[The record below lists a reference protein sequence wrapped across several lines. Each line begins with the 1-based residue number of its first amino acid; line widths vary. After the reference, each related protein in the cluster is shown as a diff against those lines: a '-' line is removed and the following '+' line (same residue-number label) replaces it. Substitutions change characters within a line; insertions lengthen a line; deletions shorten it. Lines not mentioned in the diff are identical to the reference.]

1 MEELHHRLIRIGL
14 DALAADFGYA
24 LAGGYAIQAHHIVQ
38 RLSDDVDL
46 FAPIDRRSEMPA
58 ATDRIVGAYQQAGFE
73 VERGHCSET
82 YVRLQVT
89 DLESGAT
96 SKVELVAEF
105 LQHSPVPSELGPV
118 LHRDDVAAGKMEAL
132 FSRAEARD
140 FIDVDALLGSGYTRQ
155 QLIQLAS
162 QRDAGFD
169 LAVLADMFASVGRFN
184 DRQFTVYGV
193 DAERVLGIRAQF
205 ADWREQLKKEGPPE
219 GGVGGSAEH

>member
-1 MEELHHRLIRIGL
+1 VEELHHRLIKIGL

-58 ATDRIVGAYQQAGFE
+58 ATDRIVEAYERAGFR
-73 VERGHCSET
+73 VERGHCSDT

-89 DLESGAT
+89 DLGTGAT

-105 LQHSPVPSELGPV
+105 LQHEPVPSELGPV

-132 FSRAEARD
+132 FTRAEARD
-140 FIDVDALLGSGYTRQ
+140 FIDVDALLRMGYTRE
-155 QLIQLAS
+155 QLIRLAA
-162 QRDAGFD
+162 QRDAGFE
-169 LAVLADMFASVGRFN
+169 LAVLADMFGSVGRFN
-184 DRQFTVYGV
+184 DRQFTAYGV
-193 DAERVLGIRAQF
+193 DAERVRAIRAQF
-205 ADWREQLKKEGPPE
+205 ADWREELGRR
-219 GGVGGSAEH
+219 G